1 MEEAQEGILESR
13 WLLTVVMG
21 CFGALALWKLGLF
34 RHDYDEGQYIALGQ
48 AIASGE
54 VPFRD
59 FFYHQPAYYLYLLS
73 WLPEPTAQSIWL
85 YRLPGLIG
93 IWVTGGVLYFI
104 AKDGLNLRLAILAPV
119 VFYACL
125 LLAPGVQ
132 ALPHG
137 LMILGTALGFYLI
150 LVRGGRLHI
159 IVGATLM
166 AVAVCLKPL
175 AISAVIA
182 MAFTL
187 LILPENRKH
196 FILYLLTVALVGTL
210 GILGMHL
217 LSDGGFTHA
226 LTLQLS
232 RTSSQSGVQ
241 IMKSLPGLSADMD
254 TLGEVSSI
262 LFNVA
267 GHGIALTQLPLD
279 FPGNYVFANST
290 LQLLVLALIGL
301 WGLRTVGRETPWFT
315 ALGLWWL
322 MAAVFIFLVWS
333 PSWQDYFIQYVS
345 PMALLAARCLD
356 RFCGGESL
364 RPLRYGVT
372 LYIVSI
378 AILVQM
384 ASFSNGMAQEA
395 AEVEKIKANT
405 QGDMAWLTFDPYL
418 RFKTGSEE
426 ACELRDP
433 LNVFGM
439 PTELPGLDIFES
451 KRRTMADIISCLE
464 NAERTGIWVDDE
476 SLMYIDES
484 LARYLSCQDKHLVI
498 YHKPDHARRLR
509 ERLGLKVISGK
520 LCEDHW

>member
-1 MEEAQEGILESR
+1 MERAQEDILQSR
-13 WLLTVVMG
+13 WLLFAVMG

-34 RHDYDEGQYIALGQ
+34 RHDYDEGQYIALAQ

-73 WLPEPTAQSIWL
+73 WLPEPNAESIWL
-85 YRLPGLIG
+85 YRLPA
-93 IWVTGGVLYFI
+93 WVGVWLTGAVLYAI
-104 AKDGLNLRLAILAPV
+104 AREGLNLRLAILAPLL
-119 VFYACL
+119 FYASL
-125 LLAPGVQ
+125 LVAPGVQ

-137 LMILGTALGFYLI
+137 LMIFGTALGFYLV
-150 LVRGGRLHI
+150 LVRGDRRN
-159 IVGATLM
+159 VVAGATLM

-175 AISAVIA
+175 AISSVIA
-182 MAFTL
+182 LAFTL
-187 LILPENRKH
+187 LILPKTRKYLV
-196 FILYLLTVALVGTL
+196 LYVLTVALVGTL

-241 IMKSLPGLSADMD
+241 IMKSLPGLSADMEG
-254 TLGEVSSI
+254 LGEVSSL

-267 GHGIALTQLPLD
+267 VHGIALTQLPLD
-279 FPGNYVFANST
+279 FPGNYIFANST
-290 LQLLVLALIGL
+290 FQLLILASIGL
-301 WGLRTVGRETPWFT
+301 WGMRTARRESPWFS

-322 MAAVFIFLVWS
+322 MAAIFIFLIWS
-333 PSWQDYFIQYVS
+333 PSWQDYFIQYAS
-345 PMALLAARCLD
+345 PMALLGAHCLD
-356 RFCGGESL
+356 RFCSGVSL
-364 RPLRYGVT
+364 RPLRYGLT
-372 LYIVSI
+372 LYVVAI
-378 AILVQM
+378 AVLVQI
-384 ASFSNGMAQEA
+384 AAFSDGMAYEA
-395 AEVEKIKANT
+395 GEVEKIQANT

-426 ACELRDP
+426 ACQLRDP

-439 PTELPGLDIFES
+439 PTELPGLEVFEA
-451 KRRTMADIISCLE
+451 KRRTMADIVSCLE
-464 NAERTGIWVDDE
+464 RTERTGIWVDDE
-476 SLMYIDES
+476 SLMYIDEY
-484 LARYLSCQDKHLVI
+484 LARYLSCQDKHLIV

-509 ERLGLKVISGK
+509 ERLGLEVISGK